1 MKQRILAIFLS
12 LCMMIGLL
20 PATAFAADGGELV
33 IGDSPVIITDG
44 GNSQGNL
51 VYDEE
56 TASITASAGDGVETP
71 VAIGEGEVVIVPEC
85 ICATEPGSLTMI
97 TESQSLTTIDGE
109 ATLELE
115 ATYSP
120 EECVLSDGSHGEYE
134 NISYEITKVMKN
146 EQSMSSEQYAD
157 IAGNILTVYGDDNE
171 DPYTVYVRAK
181 CGDVENEVY
190 SDEIAITVNTFTSAF
205 VSAFVSNAP
214 EGEFY
219 NDDGELDI
227 SKGSIVITDNGYTVG
242 NGELVEWGDN
252 TIHALTITGT
262 SNGEN
267 NIIVQGGDPELTFN
281 GVKITTTGSNQP
293 AVLLYGGTGN
303 GESRA
308 ADATIIL
315 QGNDNILVGN
325 GAPAIQINI
334 NATLIIEGD
343 GALTTSTKAKN
354 SSAIGAGNDNAYAF
368 TDDAGEAKTNNSY
381 RQYGNLVIEN
391 GTVIARGAGM
401 GSNQYTAGIGDSYYA
416 NFGDVT
422 VNGGTVELYNN
433 NSNGT
438 GISGNNIEINGGVVK
453 DYTGGTKGGIH
464 SAQSF
469 TMNGGT
475 ITGNARLIGA
485 GTISITGGNIGGYY
499 TGDVTGRVLTKL
511 YFVEENGTP
520 KADTEV
526 TVAEGEETPWTAYT
540 DKNGVVTTYL
550 ASTTE
555 KISVEISG
563 QSYENIVIDDNK
575 GIIGASC
582 TCADRSGSLM
592 MLTKSQR
599 LTTVDGTAALD
610 LNAQYQKGNCALPDG
625 FHGEYEKIS
634 YDITKVM
641 KNGQY
646 MSTDQYADITG
657 NTLTVY
663 ADANKDPYTVYVQ
676 AKCGTIGAEVYSDEI
691 AITVNT
697 YESEASSDELD
708 IARGSIVITDNGYT
722 VGNGEPVAWGDNTI
736 HALTITGTSNGK
748 NNIIVQG
755 GDPELTFNGVKIT
768 TTGSNQPAVL
778 LYGGTGNGESRAA
791 DATIILQGN
800 DNILVGNGAPAIQIN
815 INAILTIEGSGTL
828 STESNNTSAIGAGN
842 NNAYAFTDVAGDA
855 GTHNNYRSGG
865 NLVIESG
872 TVIAR
877 GSGTGTGKFIAG
889 IGDSYYAN
897 FGNVT
902 VNGGTVELYNKNS
915 NGTGISGN
923 NIVINGGVVKDYT
936 GGTRGGIHSDQSF
949 TMNGGTITGNAQLR
963 GADKISITGGN
974 IGGYYT
980 GDVTGRVLTK
990 LYFVETNGK
999 PVANTEVTVTE
1010 GEGSPWTAYT
1020 DENGIITTYLA
1031 DATTEISA
1039 TIDTQE
1045 YNNISVANHQ
1055 ALIGGDC
1062 SCSSFTGITW
1072 ETGLPGSITLHNL
1085 TAGENPVS
1093 MDYDVP
1099 AAQLVTNGSC
1109 NMPIHPSLPKIEYEL
1124 SVTTDAGTVNKEDLA
1139 KYATFDED
1147 HHLTLLPGNA
1157 PYTVTLTAKA
1167 GDGKAE
1173 KTVSH
1178 SIIVNKGETSEG
1190 ETGTISTINLALGD
1204 AVINYTEDGEYTY
1217 TQGET
1222 KETLS
1227 GDKILITGDAPN
1239 GSVTVNGG
1247 SPTLIINQNDP
1258 NDVWTIY
1265 SGENAENIKLQP
1277 LTFNNKLR
1285 FGTVGSIMPE
1295 LSYVSATGKLKL
1307 NPDQGNIIFK
1317 ADDSV
1322 TQGKFIITQLSGN
1335 IEEYV
1340 VMGGDTEEARTV
1352 TNNSSALIT
1361 LEINGESVEL
1371 AANDGSHGIPK
1382 AEDSRIGATTKTYLF
1397 SNGDGTYTLIAAGEG
1412 NADASNYGD
1421 TQSKITA
1428 AIFDR
1433 DFTGRLRA
1441 DNILYDVN
1449 LSELHAEQFS
1459 DISVKGSMLGH
1470 VYIGPNM
1477 TNISWGNYCMT
1488 TGFTVDPNNPAYTTD
1503 DKGALYSK
1511 DYSTLVVIPS
1521 QWTGSYTTHEN
1532 CTTIGKYATMRLRL
1546 DSLTIGKN
1554 VQTIEG
1560 GSYLFFSNLLS
1571 AIYVEAGNQY
1581 FASKDGILY
1590 DKEMTAILAC
1600 PGKLAL
1606 KELTVPETVTN
1617 VGAYI
1622 FQNIGI
1628 EKLIIPEGAE
1638 ISGDRAGFTRMYNL
1652 KELEMLGSYSGYID
1666 GAAALEKLTVYDGF
1680 NFAQN
1685 LDGDGNTPDSSM
1697 SWIKTAGITVTG
1709 GENAAYD
1716 GQSQKVEVTT
1726 TAPNLTVEYSTDG
1739 NEWSANAPAAVS
1751 APSTYTVYWRI
1762 TKPADETYDFD
1773 RVLYSSRTFTIGG
1786 LEASED
1792 WFTLSEPVTVNE
1804 AGTTT
1809 PVTLHK
1815 PAGAPSLEGGYTVK
1829 YNGITDVPTTAG
1841 SYLVTVE
1848 ITAEGYV
1855 QETLTLGNYVILSEA
1870 DREKYVISFVTNG
1883 GEPIKP
1889 IIEAS
1894 NDDIT
1899 EKVNAI
1905 NPTRAGYT
1913 FAGWYSDSALRDK
1926 VESLPTTMPGEH
1938 TTYYAKWTRD
1948 AYTITYHLDDG
1959 TVSGNPEGYTA
1970 ETPTFTLKNPT
1981 KAGYEFTGWTGTELS
1996 EKTKEVTIEKGS
2008 SGNRVYTANWEEI
2021 EYTITYPK
2029 DYDKVSGNKETYTIN
2044 DTLNSAISLTNPSR
2058 EGYSFK
2064 GWTMVVDGS
2073 TSYILPAENAE
2084 IPVGTLGNLTLSG
2097 IWLADNQT
2105 LTFHANGGK
2114 FANGTETYVISGAYD
2129 SPLSL
2134 DVTNPTRS
2142 GYRFRGWFTD
2152 EECTQLF
2159 EASNIETMP
2168 LSMNIYAGW
2177 KKKSS
2182 SSSESTEGSGTSSVS
2197 DHVVITTNSGKL
2209 TDSQIEE
2216 AVKKAEKDSVITIQ
2230 AVKSDEVVL
2239 RAGAMETLVENENDL
2254 LIQLRDGEVTL
2265 PVKAM
2270 KGLIEGAKSSYEI
2283 GVSLEEQTSSDD
2295 ATVSELLEKGA
2306 VIFDVVITVNGK
2318 EIHSFDKGLT
2328 LAFKV
2333 PGLKDMEEPVVL
2345 HLLQDGEQESYKP
2358 DEISGDTLTI
2368 KGIKNLS
2375 VFAVLSGNEEKAET
2389 ENPFADVFEN
2399 DYYFNSVLWAVT
2411 NGVTA
2416 GTSDITF
2423 SPDVTVSRAQMV
2435 TFLWRAAGSPAAE
2448 GSNPFTDVSVSD
2460 YYYNAVLWA
2469 VANGVTAGT
2478 SDTTFSPDAPVSRAQ
2493 AVTFQWRAAGGPAV
2507 SGESFTDIPEGA
2519 YYAPAVT
2526 WAVANGITSGTGD
2539 HQFSPD
2545 APVSRAQAVT
2555 FLYRQ
2560 YK

>member
-1 MKQRILAIFLS
+1 MKQRIMAIFLS

-56 TASITASAGDGVETP
+56 TASITASVGDGVETP
-71 VAIGEGEVVIVPEC
+71 VGIGEGEVVIVPEC

-146 EQSMSSEQYAD
+146 EQSMSTEQYAD

-181 CGDVENEVY
+181 CGDVEKEVY

-219 NDDGELDI
+219 NADGELDI
-227 SKGSIVITDNGYTVG
+227 SKGSIIITDDGYQVG
-242 NGELVEWGDN
+242 ENPLVEWSDSD
-252 TIHALTITGT
+252 HALTITGT

-267 NIIVQGGDPELTFN
+267 NIIVQGGNPELTFN
-281 GVKITTTGSNQP
+281 GVNITTTGSNQP

-315 QGNDNILVGN
+315 QGDNNILKGN
-325 GAPAIQINI
+325 DAPAIQINI
-334 NATLIIEGD
+334 NAILTIEGD
-343 GALTTSTKAKN
+343 GILTTSTTANN
-354 SSAIGAGNDNAYAF
+354 SSAIGAGNSNAYAF
-368 TDDAGEAKTNNSY
+368 TDDTGEAKTNNSY

-401 GSNQYTAGIGDSYYA
+401 GSKQYTAGIGDSYYA

-464 SAQSF
+464 SDQSF

-475 ITGNARLIGA
+475 ITGNARLRGA

-540 DKNGVVTTYL
+540 DENGVVTTYL

-563 QSYENIVIDDNK
+563 QSYGEIVLDDHR
-575 GIIGASC
+575 GIVGASC
-582 TCADRSGSLM
+582 TCNKGTGTLNM
-592 MLTKSQR
+592 ITQSQK
-599 LTTVDGTAALD
+599 LTTVDGEATLELAANYTND
-610 LNAQYQKGNCALPDG
+610 NCVLPSG
-625 FHGEYEKIS
+625 FHGNYEDIS
-634 YDITKVM
+634 FEVTKVV
-641 KNGQY
+641 KNDQY
-646 MSTDQYADITG
+646 MQVERYTQIADTS
-657 NTLTVY
+657 LTVY
-663 ADANKDPYTVYVQ
+663 GDVNSDTYTVYVR
-676 AKCGTIGAEVYSDEI
+676 AKCGDIGAEVYSDEI

-722 VGNGEPVAWGDNTI
+722 VGNGEPVAWGDNTS
-736 HALTITGTSNGK
+736 HALTITGTSDGE

-755 GDPELTFNGVKIT
+755 GDPKLTFKDVNIT
-768 TTGSNQPAVL
+768 ATGSNQPAVL

-828 STESNNTSAIGAGN
+828 TTESNSTSAIGAGN

-877 GSGTGTGKFIAG
+877 GAGTGSRQYIAG

-902 VNGGTVELYNKNS
+902 VNGGTVELYNNNS

-923 NIVINGGVVKDYT
+923 NIEINGGVVKDYT

-1045 YNNISVANHQ
+1045 YNNISVSNHQ
-1055 ALIGGDC
+1055 ALIGGTC
-1062 SCSSFTGITW
+1062 SCSTFTDITW
-1072 ETGLPGSITLHNL
+1072 ETGLPESITLHNL
-1085 TAGENPVS
+1085 TVGGDSTEPVK
-1093 MDYDVP
+1093 MNYDVP
-1099 AAQLVTNGSC
+1099 AAQLVTDQPC
-1109 NMPIHPSLPKIEYEL
+1109 NMPIHPSLPEIEYEL
-1124 SVTTDAGTVNKEDLA
+1124 SVTTKDGPVVGELSG
-1139 KYATFDED
+1139 YATFRNN
-1147 HHLTLLPGNA
+1147 HLTLLPGNA

-1167 GDGKAE
+1167 GDGEAK
-1173 KTVSH
+1173 KTASH
-1178 SIIVNKGETSEG
+1178 SIIVYKGETSGG
-1190 ETGTISTINLALGD
+1190 ETQISTINLALGD
-1204 AVINYTEDGEYTY
+1204 AVINYTADGKYTY
-1217 TQGET
+1217 SQGDTITDQAIEGT
-1222 KETLS
+1222 
-1227 GDKILITGDAPN
+1227 ILITGFAAD

-1247 SPTLIINQNDP
+1247 SPTLVINQNDP
-1258 NDVWTIY
+1258 QDVWTIY
-1265 SGENAENIKLQP
+1265 SGENAENITLQP
-1277 LTFNNKLR
+1277 RTFNDKLR
-1285 FGTVGSIMPE
+1285 FGEEGSALAE

-1307 NPDQGNIIFK
+1307 NPDQGNITFNT
-1317 ADDSV
+1317 DDSV
-1322 TQGKFIITQLSGN
+1322 TQGKFIITQLNGN
-1335 IEEYV
+1335 ITEYV
-1340 VMGGDTEEARTV
+1340 VMGGDIEVARTV

-1371 AANDGSHGIPK
+1371 AANGGSHSIPK
-1382 AEDSRIGATTKTYLF
+1382 ADNSQIDATTKTYLF
-1397 SNGDGTYTLIAAGEG
+1397 GNGDGTYTLIAAGEG
-1412 NADASNYGD
+1412 DADASNYGD

-1488 TGFTVDPNNPAYTTD
+1488 TGFTVDPDNPAYTTD
-1503 DKGALYSK
+1503 ESGALYSK
-1511 DYSTLVVIPS
+1511 DYSTLVVLPS
-1521 QWTGSYTTHEN
+1521 QWTGSYTTHED
-1532 CTTIGKYATMRLRL
+1532 CTTIGEYATMRLKL

-1571 AIYVEAGNQY
+1571 AIYVEAGNQN
-1581 FASKDGILY
+1581 FVSRDGILY
-1590 DKEMTAILAC
+1590 DKEMTVILAC

-1606 KELTVPETVTN
+1606 KELTVPETVTS

-1628 EKLIIPEGAE
+1628 EKLIIPEGTE
-1638 ISGDRAGFTRMYNL
+1638 ISGNRAGFTRMYNL

-1666 GAAALEKLTVYDGF
+1666 GAAALKKLTVYDGF

-1697 SWIKTAGITVTG
+1697 SWIKNAGITITG

-1726 TAPNLTVEYSTDG
+1726 TDSNLTVEYSTDG
-1739 NEWSANAPAAVS
+1739 DEWSTEVPAAVS
-1751 APSTYTVYWRI
+1751 APGTYTVYWRI
-1762 TKPADETYDFD
+1762 TKPADETYNFD

-1792 WFTLSEPVTVNE
+1792 WFTLSGPVATDE
-1804 AGTTT
+1804 AAETT
-1809 PVTLHK
+1809 PVTLNQ
-1815 PAGAPSLEGGYTVK
+1815 PAAAPSLEGGYTVK
-1829 YNGITDVPTTAG
+1829 YNGATDVPTTAG

-1855 QETLTLGNYVILSEA
+1855 QETLTLGNYVILSA
-1870 DREKYVISFVTNG
+1870 DQAGSIVISFVTNG
-1883 GEPIKP
+1883 GDPIDP
-1889 IIEAS
+1889 VIATSGDSIE
-1894 NDDIT
+1894 IP
-1899 EKVNAI
+1899 EKA
-1905 NPTRAGYT
+1905 TRAGYT
-1913 FAGWYSDSALRDK
+1913 FAGWYSDSALRNK
-1926 VESLPTTMPGEH
+1926 VDSLPATMPSEN

-1948 AYTITYHLDDG
+1948 AYTITYVLNDG

-1970 ETPTFTLKNPT
+1970 ETSTFTLKNPT
-1981 KAGYEFTGWTGTELS
+1981 KAGYEFTGWTWDGQDTPVE
-1996 EKTKEVTIEKGS
+1996 TVTIEKGS
-2008 SGNRVYTANWEEI
+2008 SGDRVYTANWKEI

-2029 DYDKVSGNKETYTIN
+2029 DYDKVSGNQETYTIN
-2044 DTLNSAISLTNPSR
+2044 DTLSSAISLTNPSR

-2064 GWTMVVDGS
+2064 GWTMVVDNS
-2073 TSYILPAENAE
+2073 TSYILPAEGAE
-2084 IPVGTLGNLTLSG
+2084 IPAGTLGNLTLSG

-2105 LTFHANGGK
+2105 MTFHANGGK
-2114 FANGTETYVISGAYD
+2114 FADGTDVYVISGAYD
-2129 SPLSL
+2129 SPLSV

-2142 GYRFRGWFTD
+2142 GYRFLGWFTD

-2168 LSMNIYAGW
+2168 LSMDIYAGW

-2197 DHVVITTNSGKL
+2197 DHVIITTNSGTL
-2209 TDSQIEE
+2209 TDSQIED

-2230 AVKSDEVVL
+2230 AEKSDEVVL
-2239 RAGAMETLVENENDL
+2239 SAGAMKALVENENDL

-2265 PVKAM
+2265 PEKAM
-2270 KGLIEGAKSSYEI
+2270 SGLIDGAKSSYEI
-2283 GVSLEEQTSSDD
+2283 VVSLEEQTSSDD
-2295 ATVSELLEKGA
+2295 AAVSELLDKGA
-2306 VIFDVVITVNGK
+2306 VVFDVTITVNGK
-2318 EIHSFDKGLT
+2318 EIHSFDRGLT
-2328 LAFKV
+2328 LTFTV
-2333 PGLKDMEEPVVL
+2333 PGLKEMEEPIVL
-2345 HLLQDGEQESYKP
+2345 HLLQDGEQESYEP
-2358 DEISGDTLTI
+2358 DEISGETLTI

-2375 VFAVLSGNEEKAET
+2375 VFAVLSDSEETVET
-2389 ENPFADVFEN
+2389 ENPFVDVFAS
-2399 DYYFNSVLWAVT
+2399 DYYFNAVLWAVA

-2460 YYYNAVLWA
+2460 YYYSAVLWA

-2478 SDTTFSPDAPVSRAQ
+2478 SETTFSPDAPVSRAQ

-2507 SGESFTDIPEGA
+2507 SGESFVDIPEGA

>member
-1 MKQRILAIFLS
+1 MKQRIMAIFLS

-20 PATAFAADGGELV
+20 PATALAAGIELD
-33 IGDSPVIITDG
+33 ISEGSIIITDNG
-44 GNSQGNL
+44 YSQGTL
-51 VYDEE
+51 VYDENSGYLVQNE
-56 TASITASAGDGVETP
+56 QGDPVQEMTWSGSHELTITGTYESGSSGSVDNTIIIMGGDPTITLDGITVKQNVQDTPGLVLMDGSATLVLEGENTLQGASNGPGVQINKDAVLTIKGDGTLNATSNGFASGIGASRVNTFAVNPDTRSKDNSMCSGGELIITGGTVTAKRGGSGDYVYGIGGYQNNLLKNVTITGGDVTAEGWSGIIKVSDKIEISGGKVQLATGRGGGGTGLTASTIEVSGGTLARAKTNIVAFSTTPTITGGNIGDCYTGEIEGRTLIQLCFFSDNGDPLGDTEVTVTEGDHEWSAFTDKDGVITAYLADSTESIQVQIGGENEEAVFITGSKVP
-71 VAIGEGEVVIVPEC
+71 VGASC
-85 ICATEPGSLTMI
+85 ICEDRSGFLTMS
-97 TESQSLTTIDGE
+97 TKSQSLTTVNGT
-109 ATLELE
+109 ATLDLNSQ
-115 ATYSP
+115 YQKGD
-120 EECVLSDGSHGEYE
+120 CVLPEGFHGDYE

-146 EQSMSSEQYAD
+146 GQYMSTDKYAGIKD
-157 IAGNILTVYGDDNE
+157 NTLMVYGDANE

-181 CGDVENEVY
+181 CGTSGYEVY
-190 SDEIAITVNTFTSAF
+190 SDEIAIAVNTY
-205 VSAFVSNAP
+205 VSEAQT
-214 EGEFY
+214 
-219 NDDGELDI
+219 GELDI
-227 SKGSIVITDNGYTVG
+227 SNGAIIITETGYSQGTLVYTNK
-242 NGELVEWGDN
+242 NGEGYSVQDEKGQTVTETSWEN
-252 TIHALTITGT
+252 EEQKLTITGT
-262 SNGEN
+262 YESSGNGGLDQPIIIMGGAPEITLKNVTVKQSVQSTPGLVLMGGSAALVLEGEN
-267 NIIVQGGDPELTFN
+267 TLQGGNYGPGVQINKDAVLTIDGEGTLN
-281 GVKITTTGSNQP
+281 AQNSNNAAGIGAPRNNTYAVNLTTGLRDNNMRS
-293 AVLLYGGTGN
+293 GGQLVIAGGTINATGN
-303 GESRA
+303 GSV
-308 ADATIIL
+308 D
-315 QGNDNILVGN
+315 
-325 GAPAIQINI
+325 
-334 NATLIIEGD
+334 
-343 GALTTSTKAKN
+343 
-354 SSAIGAGNDNAYAF
+354 
-368 TDDAGEAKTNNSY
+368 
-381 RQYGNLVIEN
+381 
-391 GTVIARGAGM
+391 
-401 GSNQYTAGIGDSYYA
+401 AGIGKGQNYNLEKITIQGGNVTASGHEVAMTASDSVDIS
-416 NFGDVT
+416 GRKVHLIT
-422 VNGGTVELYNN
+422 RSTGT
-433 NSNGT
+433 GT
-438 GISGNNIEINGGVVK
+438 GINSTSVNIS
-453 DYTGGTKGGIH
+453 GGTLTEALSKG
-464 SAQSF
+464 SVFPSVAP
-469 TMNGGT
+469 N
-475 ITGNARLIGA
+475 
-485 GTISITGGNIGGYY
+485 ITGGNI
-499 TGDVTGRVLTKL
+499 TGCFDGEISGRQLTKL
-511 YFVEENGTP
+511 YFVEDNGTP
-520 KADTEV
+520 K
-526 TVAEGEETPWTAYT
+526 
-540 DKNGVVTTYL
+540 
-550 ASTTE
+550 
-555 KISVEISG
+555 
-563 QSYENIVIDDNK
+563 
-575 GIIGASC
+575 
-582 TCADRSGSLM
+582 
-592 MLTKSQR
+592 
-599 LTTVDGTAALD
+599 
-610 LNAQYQKGNCALPDG
+610 
-625 FHGEYEKIS
+625 
-634 YDITKVM
+634 
-641 KNGQY
+641 
-646 MSTDQYADITG
+646 
-657 NTLTVY
+657 
-663 ADANKDPYTVYVQ
+663 
-676 AKCGTIGAEVYSDEI
+676 
-691 AITVNT
+691 
-697 YESEASSDELD
+697 
-708 IARGSIVITDNGYT
+708 
-722 VGNGEPVAWGDNTI
+722 
-736 HALTITGTSNGK
+736 
-748 NNIIVQG
+748 
-755 GDPELTFNGVKIT
+755 
-768 TTGSNQPAVL
+768 
-778 LYGGTGNGESRAA
+778 
-791 DATIILQGN
+791 
-800 DNILVGNGAPAIQIN
+800 
-815 INAILTIEGSGTL
+815 
-828 STESNNTSAIGAGN
+828 
-842 NNAYAFTDVAGDA
+842 
-855 GTHNNYRSGG
+855 
-865 NLVIESG
+865 
-872 TVIAR
+872 
-877 GSGTGTGKFIAG
+877 
-889 IGDSYYAN
+889 
-897 FGNVT
+897 
-902 VNGGTVELYNKNS
+902 
-915 NGTGISGN
+915 
-923 NIVINGGVVKDYT
+923 
-936 GGTRGGIHSDQSF
+936 
-949 TMNGGTITGNAQLR
+949 
-963 GADKISITGGN
+963 
-974 IGGYYT
+974 
-980 GDVTGRVLTK
+980 
-990 LYFVETNGK
+990 
-999 PVANTEVTVTE
+999 ANTEVTVTE
-1010 GEGSPWTAYT
+1010 GEAPDANTWTAYT

-1039 TIDTQE
+1039 TIDMQT
-1045 YNNISVANHQ
+1045 YNNISVSNHQ

-1085 TAGENPVS
+1085 QDGENPVS
-1093 MDYDVP
+1093 MNYDVP
-1099 AAQLVTNGSC
+1099 AAQLVTDQPC
-1109 NMPIHPSLPKIEYEL
+1109 NMPIHPSLPEIEYEL
-1124 SVTTDAGTVNKEDLA
+1124 SVTKNEASVAEGNLA
-1139 KYATFDED
+1139 EYASFINN
-1147 HHLTLLPGNA
+1147 HLTLLPENA

-1167 GDGKAE
+1167 GDGEAK
-1173 KTVSH
+1173 KTASH
-1178 SIIVNKGETSEG
+1178 SIIVYKGETSGG

-1204 AVINYTEDGEYTY
+1204 AVINYTEDEGYTY
-1217 TQGET
+1217 TQGDMSGA
-1222 KETLS
+1222 LS
-1227 GDKILITGDAPN
+1227 SGTILITGFAAD

-1247 SPTLIINQNDP
+1247 SPTLIINQNHP
-1258 NDVWTIY
+1258 QDVWTIY
-1265 SGENAENIKLQP
+1265 SGENAGNITLQP
-1277 LTFNNKLR
+1277 RTFPFTFNDKLR
-1285 FGTVGSIMPE
+1285 FGAEGSSLPE

>member
-44 GNSQGNL
+44 GNSQENL

-146 EQSMSSEQYAD
+146 EQSMSTEQYAD

-219 NDDGELDI
+219 NADGELDI
-227 SKGSIVITDNGYTVG
+227 AYGSIVITDSGYTVG
-242 NGELVEWGDN
+242 DGELVAWGENDS
-252 TIHALTITGT
+252 HALTITGT

-267 NIIVQGGDPELTFN
+267 NIIVQGGNPELTFKDVN
-281 GVKITTTGSNQP
+281 ITATGSNQP

-315 QGNDNILVGN
+315 QGDDNILVGN

-334 NATLIIEGD
+334 NAILTIEGS
-343 GALTTSTKAKN
+343 GTLSTESN
-354 SSAIGAGNDNAYAF
+354 NTSAIGAGNNNAYAF
-368 TDDAGEAKTNNSY
+368 TDAAGEAKTNNSY
-381 RQYGNLVIEN
+381 RQYGNLVIGN
-391 GTVIARGAGM
+391 GTVIARGSGT
-401 GSNQYTAGIGDSYYA
+401 GISQYIAGIGDSYYA
-416 NFGDVT
+416 KFGNVT
-422 VNGGTVELYNN
+422 VNGGTVELYNQN
-433 NSNGT
+433 PNGT

-453 DYTGGTKGGIH
+453 DYTGGTRGGIH
-464 SAQSF
+464 SNQSF

-475 ITGNARLIGA
+475 ITGHAQLIGA

-499 TGDVTGRVLTKL
+499 AGEVNDRVLTKL

-520 KADTEV
+520 KANTEV
-526 TVAEGEETPWTAYT
+526 TVTEDSDSWTAYT
-540 DKNGVVTTYL
+540 DENGVIITYL
-550 ASTTE
+550 AGTTKE
-555 KISVEISG
+555 ICVEISG

-582 TCADRSGSLM
+582 TCADRSGRLM

-697 YESEASSDELD
+697 YTSEASSDELD

-722 VGNGEPVAWGDNTI
+722 VGNGEPVEWGDSD
-736 HALTITGTSNGK
+736 HALTITGTSNGE

-755 GDPELTFNGVKIT
+755 GNPELTFNGVNIT

-791 DATIILQGN
+791 DATIILQGD

-815 INAILTIEGSGTL
+815 INAILTIEGDGILTT
-828 STESNNTSAIGAGN
+828 STTANNSSAIGAGN
-842 NNAYAFTDVAGDA
+842 NNGYAFTDAAGEA
-855 GTHNNYRSGG
+855 KTNNNYRSGG
-865 NLVIESG
+865 NLVIENG

-877 GSGTGTGKFIAG
+877 GSGTGSNQYIAG

-902 VNGGTVELYNKNS
+902 VNGGTVELYNQS
-915 NGTGISGN
+915 PNGTGISGN
-923 NIVINGGVVKDYT
+923 NIVIKGGIVKDYT
-936 GGTRGGIHSDQSF
+936 GGTRGGIHSGQSF

-963 GADKISITGGN
+963 GADTISITGGN

-990 LYFVETNGK
+990 LYFVETNGT

-1039 TIDTQE
+1039 TIDTQK

-1055 ALIGGDC
+1055 ALIGGKC

-1085 TAGENPVS
+1085 TAGEDPVS
-1093 MDYDVP
+1093 MDYDLP
-1099 AAQLVTNGSC
+1099 AAQLVTDGSC
-1109 NMPIHPSLPKIEYEL
+1109 NMPIHPSLPEIEYEL
-1124 SVTTDAGTVNKEDLA
+1124 SVTTKDGPVVGELSG
-1139 KYATFDED
+1139 YATFRNN
-1147 HHLTLLPGNA
+1147 HLTLLPENA
-1157 PYTVTLTAKA
+1157 PYAVTLTAKA
-1167 GDGKAE
+1167 GDKQI
-1173 KTVSH
+1173 SH
-1178 SIIVNKGETSEG
+1178 SITVNKGETSGG
-1190 ETGTISTINLALGD
+1190 ETQISTINLALGD
-1204 AVINYTEDGEYTY
+1204 AVINYTADGKYTY
-1217 TQGET
+1217 SQGDTITDQAIEGT
-1222 KETLS
+1222 
-1227 GDKILITGDAPN
+1227 ILITGFAAD

-1265 SGENAENIKLQP
+1265 SGENAENITLQP
-1277 LTFNNKLR
+1277 RTFNDKLR
-1285 FGTVGSIMPE
+1285 FGEEGSALAE

-1307 NPDQGNIIFK
+1307 NPDQGNITFNT
-1317 ADDSV
+1317 DDSV

-1340 VMGGDTEEARTV
+1340 VMGGDTEADRTV

-1371 AANDGSHGIPK
+1371 AANGGSHSIPK
-1382 AEDSRIGATTKTYLF
+1382 ADNSQIDATTKTYLF
-1397 SNGDGTYTLIAAGEG
+1397 GNGDGTYTLIAAGEG
-1412 NADASNYGD
+1412 DADASNYGD

-1590 DKEMTAILAC
+1590 DKEMAAILAC

-1628 EKLIIPEGAE
+1628 EKLIIPEGTE

-1697 SWIKTAGITVTG
+1697 RWIKTAGITVTG

-1716 GQSQKVEVTT
+1716 GQSQKVKVTT

-1739 NEWSANAPAAVS
+1739 NEWSENAPAAVS
-1751 APSTYTVYWRI
+1751 APGTYTVYWRI

-1792 WFTLSEPVTVNE
+1792 WFTLSGPVTESDAV
-1804 AGTTT
+1804 TTT

-1815 PAGAPSLEGGYTVK
+1815 PAGAPSLEDGYTVNYK
-1829 YNGITDVPTTAG
+1829 SSAGEVTSTPPTTAG
-1841 SYLVTVE
+1841 SYLVTVK

-1855 QETLTLGNYVILSEA
+1855 QETLTLGNYVILNKDQTDSI
-1870 DREKYVISFVTNG
+1870 VISFVTNG

-1889 IIEAS
+1889 IIAESGTLISIS
-1894 NDDIT
+1894 N
-1899 EKVNAI
+1899 A
-1905 NPTRAGYT
+1905 TRAGYT
-1913 FAGWYSDSALRDK
+1913 FAGWYYDSALRDK
-1926 VESLPTTMPGEH
+1926 VDSLPTTMPGGH

-1948 AYTITYHLDDG
+1948 AYTITYTLNDG
-1959 TVSGNPEGYTA
+1959 TVSGNPTTYTA
-1970 ETPTFTLKNPT
+1970 ETPAFTLKNPT
-1981 KAGYEFTGWTGTELS
+1981 KPGYKFTGWTWDGQTEPQI
-1996 EKTKEVTIEKGS
+1996 TVTIAKGS

-2021 EYTITYPK
+2021 EYTITYPMV
-2029 DYDKVSGNKETYTIN
+2029 YDKVSGNRETYTIN

-2105 LTFHANGGK
+2105 MTFHANGGK
-2114 FANGTETYVISGAYD
+2114 FADGTETYVISGAYD

-2152 EECTQLF
+2152 KECTQLF
-2159 EASNIETMP
+2159 EASNIGTMP
-2168 LSMNIYAGW
+2168 LSMDIYAGW

-2389 ENPFADVFEN
+2389 ENPFADVIEN

-2560 YK
+2560 YN

>member
-1 MKQRILAIFLS
+1 MQPR
-12 LCMMIGLL
+12 
-20 PATAFAADGGELV
+20 
-33 IGDSPVIITDG
+33 
-44 GNSQGNL
+44 
-51 VYDEE
+51 
-56 TASITASAGDGVETP
+56 
-71 VAIGEGEVVIVPEC
+71 
-85 ICATEPGSLTMI
+85 
-97 TESQSLTTIDGE
+97 
-109 ATLELE
+109 
-115 ATYSP
+115 
-120 EECVLSDGSHGEYE
+120 
-134 NISYEITKVMKN
+134 
-146 EQSMSSEQYAD
+146 
-157 IAGNILTVYGDDNE
+157 
-171 DPYTVYVRAK
+171 
-181 CGDVENEVY
+181 
-190 SDEIAITVNTFTSAF
+190 
-205 VSAFVSNAP
+205 
-214 EGEFY
+214 
-219 NDDGELDI
+219 
-227 SKGSIVITDNGYTVG
+227 
-242 NGELVEWGDN
+242 
-252 TIHALTITGT
+252 
-262 SNGEN
+262 
-267 NIIVQGGDPELTFN
+267 TFN
-281 GVKITTTGSNQP
+281 
-293 AVLLYGGTGN
+293 
-303 GESRA
+303 
-308 ADATIIL
+308 D
-315 QGNDNILVGN
+315 
-325 GAPAIQINI
+325 
-334 NATLIIEGD
+334 
-343 GALTTSTKAKN
+343 
-354 SSAIGAGNDNAYAF
+354 
-368 TDDAGEAKTNNSY
+368 
-381 RQYGNLVIEN
+381 
-391 GTVIARGAGM
+391 
-401 GSNQYTAGIGDSYYA
+401 
-416 NFGDVT
+416 
-422 VNGGTVELYNN
+422 
-433 NSNGT
+433 
-438 GISGNNIEINGGVVK
+438 
-453 DYTGGTKGGIH
+453 
-464 SAQSF
+464 
-469 TMNGGT
+469 
-475 ITGNARLIGA
+475 
-485 GTISITGGNIGGYY
+485 
-499 TGDVTGRVLTKL
+499 
-511 YFVEENGTP
+511 
-520 KADTEV
+520 
-526 TVAEGEETPWTAYT
+526 
-540 DKNGVVTTYL
+540 
-550 ASTTE
+550 
-555 KISVEISG
+555 
-563 QSYENIVIDDNK
+563 
-575 GIIGASC
+575 
-582 TCADRSGSLM
+582 
-592 MLTKSQR
+592 
-599 LTTVDGTAALD
+599 
-610 LNAQYQKGNCALPDG
+610 
-625 FHGEYEKIS
+625 
-634 YDITKVM
+634 
-641 KNGQY
+641 
-646 MSTDQYADITG
+646 
-657 NTLTVY
+657 
-663 ADANKDPYTVYVQ
+663 
-676 AKCGTIGAEVYSDEI
+676 
-691 AITVNT
+691 
-697 YESEASSDELD
+697 
-708 IARGSIVITDNGYT
+708 
-722 VGNGEPVAWGDNTI
+722 
-736 HALTITGTSNGK
+736 
-748 NNIIVQG
+748 
-755 GDPELTFNGVKIT
+755 
-768 TTGSNQPAVL
+768 
-778 LYGGTGNGESRAA
+778 
-791 DATIILQGN
+791 
-800 DNILVGNGAPAIQIN
+800 
-815 INAILTIEGSGTL
+815 
-828 STESNNTSAIGAGN
+828 
-842 NNAYAFTDVAGDA
+842 
-855 GTHNNYRSGG
+855 
-865 NLVIESG
+865 
-872 TVIAR
+872 
-877 GSGTGTGKFIAG
+877 
-889 IGDSYYAN
+889 
-897 FGNVT
+897 
-902 VNGGTVELYNKNS
+902 
-915 NGTGISGN
+915 
-923 NIVINGGVVKDYT
+923 
-936 GGTRGGIHSDQSF
+936 
-949 TMNGGTITGNAQLR
+949 
-963 GADKISITGGN
+963 
-974 IGGYYT
+974 
-980 GDVTGRVLTK
+980 
-990 LYFVETNGK
+990 
-999 PVANTEVTVTE
+999 
-1010 GEGSPWTAYT
+1010 
-1020 DENGIITTYLA
+1020 
-1031 DATTEISA
+1031 
-1039 TIDTQE
+1039 
-1045 YNNISVANHQ
+1045 
-1055 ALIGGDC
+1055 
-1062 SCSSFTGITW
+1062 
-1072 ETGLPGSITLHNL
+1072 
-1085 TAGENPVS
+1085 
-1093 MDYDVP
+1093 
-1099 AAQLVTNGSC
+1099 
-1109 NMPIHPSLPKIEYEL
+1109 
-1124 SVTTDAGTVNKEDLA
+1124 
-1139 KYATFDED
+1139 
-1147 HHLTLLPGNA
+1147 
-1157 PYTVTLTAKA
+1157 
-1167 GDGKAE
+1167 
-1173 KTVSH
+1173 
-1178 SIIVNKGETSEG
+1178 
-1190 ETGTISTINLALGD
+1190 
-1204 AVINYTEDGEYTY
+1204 
-1217 TQGET
+1217 
-1222 KETLS
+1222 
-1227 GDKILITGDAPN
+1227 
-1239 GSVTVNGG
+1239 
-1247 SPTLIINQNDP
+1247 
-1258 NDVWTIY
+1258 
-1265 SGENAENIKLQP
+1265 
-1277 LTFNNKLR
+1277 KLR
-1285 FGTVGSIMPE
+1285 FGEEGSALAE

-1307 NPDQGNIIFK
+1307 NPDQGNITFNT
-1317 ADDSV
+1317 DDSV

-1340 VMGGDTEEARTV
+1340 VMGGDTEAVRTV

-1371 AANDGSHGIPK
+1371 AANGGSHSIPK
-1382 AEDSRIGATTKTYLF
+1382 ADNSQIDATTKTYLF
-1397 SNGDGTYTLIAAGEG
+1397 GNGDGTYTLIAAGEG
-1412 NADASNYGD
+1412 DADASNYGD

-1521 QWTGSYTTHEN
+1521 QWTGSYTTHEK

-1581 FASKDGILY
+1581 FASRDGILY
-1590 DKEMTAILAC
+1590 DKEMTVILAC

-1622 FQNIGI
+1622 FQNVGI

-1751 APSTYTVYWRI
+1751 APGTYTVYWRI

-1792 WFTLSEPVTVNE
+1792 WFTLREPVTADE
-1804 AGTTT
+1804 AGEITT
-1809 PVTLHK
+1809 PVILHK
-1815 PAGAPSLEGGYTVK
+1815 PAGAPSLEDGYTVK

-1841 SYLVTVE
+1841 SYLVTVD

-1855 QETLTLGNYVILSEA
+1855 KETLTLGNYVIL
-1870 DREKYVISFVTNG
+1870 REDQTDSIVISFVTNG
-1883 GEPIKP
+1883 GEPIAP
-1889 IIEAS
+1889 IIKAKDTSISIS
-1894 NDDIT
+1894 N
-1899 EKVNAI
+1899 A
-1905 NPTRAGYT
+1905 TRAGYT
-1913 FAGWYSDSALRDK
+1913 FAGWYFDSALRNK
-1926 VESLPTTMPGEH
+1926 VDPLPTTMPGEH
-1938 TTYYAKWTRD
+1938 ITYYAKWTRD
-1948 AYTITYHLDDG
+1948 AYEIEYKLDGG

-1970 ETPTFTLKNPT
+1970 ETPAFTLKNPT
-1981 KAGYEFTGWTGTELS
+1981 KPGYKFTGWTWDGQETPVE
-1996 EKTKEVTIEKGS
+1996 TVTIEKGS
-2008 SGNRVYTANWEEI
+2008 SGNREYTANWEKI

-2029 DYDKVSGNKETYTIN
+2029 DYDKVSGNQETYTIN

-2152 EECTQLF
+2152 KECTQLF

-2168 LSMNIYAGW
+2168 LSMDIYAGW

-2519 YYAPAVT
+2519 YYGPAVT

>member
-146 EQSMSSEQYAD
+146 EQSMSTEQYAD

-219 NDDGELDI
+219 NADGELNIAD
-227 SKGSIVITDNGYTVG
+227 GSIVITDSGYTVG
-242 NGELVEWGDN
+242 DGELVAWGDN
-252 TIHALTITGT
+252 DSHALTITGI

-267 NIIVQGGDPELTFN
+267 NIIVQGGNPELTFN
-281 GVKITTTGSNQP
+281 GVNITTTGSNQP
-293 AVLLYGGTGN
+293 AVLLYGGTGK

-315 QGNDNILVGN
+315 QGDENILEGN
-325 GAPAIQINI
+325 DAPAIQINI
-334 NATLIIEGD
+334 NATLTIEGD
-343 GALTTSTKAKN
+343 GALTTSTTANN
-354 SSAIGAGNDNAYAF
+354 SSAIGAGNSNAYAF

-381 RQYGNLVIEN
+381 REYGNLVIGN

-401 GSNQYTAGIGDSYYA
+401 GSKQYTAGIGDSYYA

-422 VNGGTVELYNN
+422 VDGGTVELYNN

-464 SAQSF
+464 SGQSF

-475 ITGNARLIGA
+475 ITGNARLRGA

-540 DKNGVVTTYL
+540 DENGVVTTYL

-563 QSYENIVIDDNK
+563 QSYGEIVLDDHR
-575 GIIGASC
+575 GIVGASC
-582 TCADRSGSLM
+582 TCNEGTGTLNM
-592 MLTKSQR
+592 ITQSQK
-599 LTTVDGTAALD
+599 LTTVDGEATLELAANYTND
-610 LNAQYQKGNCALPDG
+610 NCVLPSG
-625 FHGEYEKIS
+625 FHGNYEDIS
-634 YDITKVM
+634 FEVTKVV
-641 KNGQY
+641 KNDQY
-646 MSTDQYADITG
+646 MQVERYTQIADTS
-657 NTLTVY
+657 LTVY
-663 ADANKDPYTVYVQ
+663 GDVNSDTYTVYVR
-676 AKCGTIGAEVYSDEI
+676 AKCGDIGAEVYSDEI

-722 VGNGEPVAWGDNTI
+722 VGNGEPVAWGDNTS
-736 HALTITGTSNGK
+736 HALTITGTSDGE

-755 GDPELTFNGVKIT
+755 GDPELTFKDVNIT
-768 TTGSNQPAVL
+768 ATGSNQPAVL

-828 STESNNTSAIGAGN
+828 TTESNSTSAIGAGN
-842 NNAYAFTDVAGDA
+842 NNAYAFTDAAGEA
-855 GTHNNYRSGG
+855 KTNNSYRHYG
-865 NLVIESG
+865 NLVIGNG

-877 GSGTGTGKFIAG
+877 GSGTGISQYIAG

-902 VNGGTVELYNKNS
+902 VNGGTVELYNQNP

-923 NIVINGGVVKDYT
+923 NIEINGGVVKDYT
-936 GGTRGGIHSDQSF
+936 GGTKGGIHSGQSF

-974 IGGYYT
+974 IGGYYA
-980 GDVTGRVLTK
+980 GEVNDCVLTK
-990 LYFVETNGK
+990 LYFVEKNGTPK
-999 PVANTEVTVTE
+999 ANTEVTVTE
-1010 GEGSPWTAYT
+1010 GEAPDANTWTAYT

-1039 TIDTQE
+1039 TIHTQE

-1085 TAGENPVS
+1085 QDGEEPVS
-1093 MDYDVP
+1093 MNYDVP
-1099 AAQLVTNGSC
+1099 AAQLVTNQPC
-1109 NMPIHPSLPKIEYEL
+1109 NMPIHPSLPEITYEL
-1124 SVTTDAGTVNKEDLA
+1124 SVTKNEAPVAEGILA
-1139 KYATFDED
+1139 EYASFNNN
-1147 HHLTLLPGNA
+1147 HLTLLPENA

-1167 GDGKAE
+1167 GDKNIPHRI
-1173 KTVSH
+1173 T
-1178 SIIVNKGETSEG
+1178 VNKGETSGG
-1190 ETGTISTINLALGD
+1190 ETQISTINLALGD
-1204 AVINYTEDGEYTY
+1204 AVINYTADGKYTY
-1217 TQGET
+1217 SQGDTITDQAIEGT
-1222 KETLS
+1222 
-1227 GDKILITGDAPN
+1227 ILITGFAAD

-1265 SGENAENIKLQP
+1265 SGENAEDITLQP

-1307 NPDQGNIIFK
+1307 NPDQGNITFK

-1322 TQGKFIITQLSGN
+1322 TQGEFIITQLSGN
-1335 IEEYV
+1335 IEKYV
-1340 VMGGDTEEARTV
+1340 VMGGDTEEVRTV
-1352 TNNSSALIT
+1352 TNNSSDPVT

-1371 AANDGSHGIPK
+1371 AANDGSHSIPK
-1382 AEDSRIGATTKTYLF
+1382 ADNSQIDATTKTYLF
-1397 SNGDGTYTLIAAGEG
+1397 GNGDGTYTLIAAGEG
-1412 NADASNYGD
+1412 DADASNYGD

-1433 DFTGRLRA
+1433 DFTGTLYAR
-1441 DNILYDVN
+1441 NILYNVN
-1449 LSELHAEQFS
+1449 LSELHVEQFS
-1459 DISVKGSMLGH
+1459 DIVVAGSLLGH

-1488 TGFTVDPNNPAYTTD
+1488 TGFTVDPKNPAYTTD

-1521 QWTGSYTTHEN
+1521 QWTGSYTTHED

-1606 KELTVPETVTN
+1606 KELTVPETVTS

-1652 KELEMLGSYSGYID
+1652 KELEMLGSYSGFID
-1666 GAAALEKLTVYDGF
+1666 GATALEKLTVYDGF

-1697 SWIKTAGITVTG
+1697 SWIKNAGITVTG

-1716 GQSQKVEVTT
+1716 GQSQEVEVKT
-1726 TAPNLTVEYSTDG
+1726 TAPNLNVEYSTDG
-1739 NEWSANAPAAVS
+1739 NKWSENAPAAVS
-1751 APSTYTVYWRI
+1751 APDTYTVYWRI

-1792 WFTLSEPVTVNE
+1792 WFTLSEPVTADE
-1804 AGTTT
+1804 AGKTT

-1815 PAGAPSLEGGYTVK
+1815 PAGAPSLEDGYTVNYK
-1829 YNGITDVPTTAG
+1829 SSTGEVTSTPPTTAG
-1841 SYLVTVE
+1841 SYLVTVK

-1855 QETLTLGNYVILSEA
+1855 QETLTLGNYVILSAE
-1870 DREKYVISFVTNG
+1870 DRGKYVISFVTNG

-1889 IIEAS
+1889 IIAESGKLISISDA
-1894 NDDIT
+1894 
-1899 EKVNAI
+1899 
-1905 NPTRAGYT
+1905 TRAGYT
-1913 FAGWYSDSALRDK
+1913 FAGWYSDSALRNK
-1926 VESLPTTMPGEH
+1926 VDPLPTTMPGEH

-1948 AYTITYHLDDG
+1948 AYTITYNLDGG
-1959 TVSGNPEGYTA
+1959 TVSGNPTTYTA

-1981 KAGYEFTGWTGTELS
+1981 KPGYKFSGWTWDGQTEPQI
-1996 EKTKEVTIEKGS
+1996 TVTIAKGS
-2008 SGNRVYTANWEEI
+2008 SGNREYTANWEKI
-2021 EYTITYPK
+2021 EYTITYPMV
-2029 DYDKVSGNKETYTIN
+2029 YDKVESNPKEYTL
-2044 DTLNSAISLTNPSR
+2044 DTLKGITLNQPADRQGYTFIGWSMVIDNNS
-2058 EGYSFK
+2058 
-2064 GWTMVVDGS
+2064 
-2073 TSYILPAENAE
+2073 SYILPKDNPV
-2084 IPVGTLGNLTLSG
+2084 IPAGTYGNLTLTG

-2105 LTFHANGGK
+2105 LTFHANGGE
-2114 FANGTETYVISGAYD
+2114 FADGKKTYVISGAYD

-2152 EECTQLF
+2152 KECTQLF

-2197 DHVVITTNSGKL
+2197 DHVVITTNSGTL

-2519 YYAPAVT
+2519 YYGPAVT